1 MKFKLKDID
10 SKWKV
15 YALAGCVCVLC
26 FVVLT
31 QLGTIFGALGELLS
45 ILQPVIIGLV
55 MAYIINPIAVFF
67 KNKVFKNLKKEK
79 TQWSL
84 SVLVAIIIV
93 LAIIALLLVLLV
105 PQIVENIVSIAENY
119 QTYIDSL
126 TNYIENSSSPIAGI
140 LRSANVLNLLSAEGG
155 ALDSIGD
162 FLVNNARVIIEKTTS
177 FGSTAFNWFI
187 GAIFAFY
194 FLSAKN
200 DILKE
205 IAKAFKLML
214 SPLKFEKGKILFAK
228 FNAIFSK
235 YIICELLDAAIVGVA
250 NYIFMLVCK
259 MPNAVFVSFVV
270 GLTNLAPTFGPIIG
284 LVLGSFILLL
294 VKPAAIIPFVIFT
307 MVLQTVDGYVIK
319 PNLFGDALNVPGVL
333 ILIAIIIFGKL
344 MGVTGLLLAIP
355 IAAIVVYIYSEAFIP
370 WLELRKDL
378 KAYRKEEAQAKKE

>member
-10 SKWKV
+10 SQWKV
-15 YALAGCVCVLC
+15 YALAGCVCVVC

-31 QLGTIFGALGELLS
+31 HLGTIFGALGELIS

-55 MAYIINPIAVFF
+55 MAYIINPVAVFF

-79 TQWSL
+79 TQWGL

-93 LAIIALLLVLLV
+93 LAVIALLLILLI
-105 PQIVENIVSIAENY
+105 PQIIENIVSIAENY
-119 QTYIDSL
+119 QAYIDSL
-126 TNYIENSSSPIAGI
+126 TEYIETSASPIAGI
-140 LRSANVLNLLSAEGG
+140 LKSANVLNLLSAKGG
-155 ALDSIGD
+155 ALDRIGD
-162 FLVNNARVIIEKTTS
+162 FLLNNARVIIEKTTS
-177 FGSTAFNWFI
+177 VGSTAFNWFI

-200 DILKE
+200 GILSE
-205 IAKAFKLML
+205 IEKAFKLML
-214 SPLKFEKGKILFAK
+214 SPLKFEKAKILFAK

-235 YIICELLDAAIVGVA
+235 YIICELIDAAIVGAA
-250 NYIFMLVCK
+250 NYVFMAACK

-284 LVLGSFILLL
+284 LVLGCFILLL

-319 PNLFGDALNVPGVL
+319 PNLFGDALNVPGIL
-333 ILIAIIIFGKL
+333 ILIAIIIFGKF

-355 IAAIVVYIYSEAFIP
+355 IAAIVVYIYSEGFIP
-370 WLELRKDL
+370 WLELKRDL
-378 KAYRKEEAQAKKE
+378 KAYHKEEAQMKKE